1 MRPLLDRPNVRDGS
15 IHVRMIDIVM
25 QNMQSFYAEHHEDN
39 ILLRFQ
45 MFLNCIKIPGNDVP
59 EFSTVGMGR
68 LPFAFNV
75 IIVFANQILK
85 IVFNSLYKVH
95 PLDTDTRCKCRHKI
109 ADNARPQIIVKE
121 PSFNRIQRCTNY
133 ADVSVGK
140 GCAICLGKFAD
151 AQQLNCFL
159 K

>member
-59 EFSTVGMGR
+59 ESCGYHGHG
-68 LPFAFNV
+68 
-75 IIVFANQILK
+75 K
-85 IVFNSLYKVH
+85 YVH
-95 PLDTDTRCKCRHKI
+95 
-109 ADNARPQIIVKE
+109 E
-121 PSFNRIQRCTNY
+121 GGY
-133 ADVSVGK
+133 
-140 GCAICLGKFAD
+140 
-151 AQQLNCFL
+151 
-159 K
+159 